1 MKNREVGKRKSSA
14 ARARQVEEDL
24 ALRTM
29 LLDTSTDSFFL
40 HDADGNLLYVN
51 EVACT
56 ARGYTREELLKI
68 NLRELDAPEFTALV
82 ALRAAV
88 LRKEGVASFESG
100 HLRKDGT
107 VMPVEVRTRLVRV
120 GDREL
125 ILSSARDITDR
136 KRGEAVVADFA
147 RRLTVIVAQMP
158 VVVWTTDTELRFTSL
173 VGAGLKQ
180 MGLKPGQLVGQ
191 TMFDYFGT
199 RDPGHPAIAAHRRAL
214 ADEHASYVLETNGIF
229 YDSDVHP
236 LHDVLGDVVGSIGV
250 ARDIT
255 AQKQA
260 EDAREK
266 LIAELD
272 AFSYTVAH
280 DLRGPV
286 STVIGFAELLMSGG
300 KAMSDKD
307 VRESLDA
314 VYHSGHRMK
323 TIIDELLLLAGVLRT
338 EVETAPLDMSACVRD
353 ALQELDHMT
362 QEYHPEVKMPD
373 SWPTA
378 IGHAWWI
385 EEVWAN
391 YLANGM
397 KYGGN
402 PPKLELGAETAGDKV
417 RFWVRDHGPGL
428 TPEQQSRLFVPFT
441 RLHQVR
447 SSGQG
452 LGLSIVQR
460 IMDKLG
466 GEAWV
471 ESEPGKGSR
480 FGFTLP
486 RAPAPAGASTG
497 QKEEEP

>member
-1 MKNREVGKRKSSA
+1 VKKKEDGRRKNSA
-14 ARARQVEEDL
+14 TRARQVEEDL
-24 ALRTM
+24 VLRTM
-29 LLDTSTDSFFL
+29 LLDTSPDSFFL
-40 HDADGNLLYVN
+40 HDADGKLLYVN
-51 EVACT
+51 ELACT

-68 NLRELDAPEFTALV
+68 NLRELDAPEYAALV
-82 ALRAAV
+82 ALRVAV
-88 LRKEGVASFESG
+88 LRKKGVASFESG

-136 KRGEAVVADFA
+136 KRDEAVLADLA
-147 RRLTVIVAQMP
+147 RRLAVIVAQMP

-180 MGLKPGQLVGQ
+180 MGLTPGQLVGQ
-191 TMFDYFGT
+191 TVFDYFRT
-199 RDPGHPAIAAHRRAL
+199 KDAGHPAIAAHRRAL

-229 YDSDVHP
+229 YDSDVQP

-280 DLRGPV
+280 DLKGPV
-286 STVIGFAELLMSGG
+286 GTVIGFAEFLKAGG
-300 KAMSDKD
+300 RAISDKD

-314 VYHSGHRMK
+314 LYHSGHRMK
-323 TIIDELLLLAGVLRT
+323 TIIDEILLLAGVLRT
-338 EVETAPLDMSACVRD
+338 EVETAPLDMSVCVRG

-362 QEYHPEVKMPD
+362 QEYHPELNVPD

-378 IGHAWWI
+378 LGHAGWI

-397 KYGGN
+397 KYGGK
-402 PPKLELGAETAGDKV
+402 PPKLELGAETTGDRV

-428 TPEQQSRLFVPFT
+428 TPEQRSRLFVPFT
-441 RLHQVR
+441 QLHQVR

-471 ESEPGKGSR
+471 ESEPGEGSK

-486 RAPAPAGASTG
+486 RAPAPTSAPT
-497 QKEEEP
+497 QPKV